1 LAKNYSQRKKN
12 VGNYPNTNVIFSIAT
27 ALFMIGLFSIF
38 AIAAKRLTYKLRND
52 IQVKVFLLN
61 NLSQELKDGI
71 YQVLSEQSYVD
82 LEDGK
87 PRITYLSKDQAA
99 TQMIDATGEDFIKFL
114 GENPLRD
121 AYVINITE
129 NYYSDEKMSEMKAQ
143 LEKVDGVF
151 EVYYPKEQVEEINLN
166 IQRIAIVIGAFV
178 LILMITV
185 VILINNS
192 IKLALFSQR
201 FLIRSMQLVGATP
214 FFIKKPFLLRAIFQG
229 VFSGFLASLVLS
241 GLLFLLVQ
249 QSIEFRLILRVSD
262 ALFVFLGL
270 LLIGGI
276 IGWLSAY
283 SSVSRYLKMKLD
295 ELY

>member
-1 LAKNYSQRKKN
+1 MATNYSQRKKN

-38 AIAAKRLTYKLRND
+38 AIAAKRLTHKLRND

-166 IQRIAIVIGAFV
+166 IQRIAIVIGVFV

-214 FFIKKPFLLRAIFQG
+214 FFIKKPFLLRATFQG
-229 VFSGFLASLVLS
+229 VFSGFLASWFCQDFC
-241 GLLFLLVQ
+241 LF
-249 QSIEFRLILRVSD
+249 
-262 ALFVFLGL
+262 
-270 LLIGGI
+270 
-276 IGWLSAY
+276 
-283 SSVSRYLKMKLD
+283 
-295 ELY
+295 